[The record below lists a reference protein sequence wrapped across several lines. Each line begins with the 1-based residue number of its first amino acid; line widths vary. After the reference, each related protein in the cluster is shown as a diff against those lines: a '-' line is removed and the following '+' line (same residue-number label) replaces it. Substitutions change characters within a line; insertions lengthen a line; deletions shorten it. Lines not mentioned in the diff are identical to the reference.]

1 MNKQKN
7 AAIQCFKEIDYS
19 SFIINEKLEDIEK
32 ITQEIA
38 EFKVL
43 RATYDG
49 NHCFIDIEDPK
60 SDEPFVVNYIH
71 IFNIYEEL
79 YGNDCSKKMSLED
92 LKKGLEKVGHTDTRK
107 EFIYPTS
114 PAIFLDAPGID

>member
-7 AAIQCFKEIDYS
+7 AAIQCFKEIDYY
-19 SFIINEKLEDIEK
+19 SFMINEILEDVEK
-32 ITQEIA
+32 IAREIA
-38 EFKVL
+38 DFKVL

-60 SDEPFVVNYIH
+60 SDEPVVVNYIH

-107 EFIYPTS
+107 EFIYPTFS
-114 PAIFLDAPGID
+114 FIAIDTPVD

>member
-1 MNKQKN
+1 MNDKKFS
-7 AAIQCFKEIDYS
+7 AVQCFKEIDYY
-19 SFIINEKLEDIEK
+19 SFLINEKLEDIEK
-32 ITQEIA
+32 ITKEIA

-60 SDEPFVVNYIH
+60 SNEPFVVNYIH

-114 PAIFLDAPGID
+114 PAIFFDTPVD

>member
-7 AAIQCFKEIDYS
+7 AAIQCFKEIDYY
-19 SFIINEKLEDIEK
+19 SFLINEKLEDIEK
-32 ITQEIA
+32 ITKEIA

-60 SDEPFVVNYIH
+60 SDEPVVVNYIH

-79 YGNDCSKKMSLED
+79 YGNDCSKKMSLKD
-92 LKKGLEKVGHTDTRK
+92 LEKGLEKVGHTDTRK
-107 EFIYPTS
+107 EFIYPTFS
-114 PAIFLDAPGID
+114 FIAIDTPVD

>member
-7 AAIQCFKEIDYS
+7 AAIPRFKEIDYS
-19 SFIINEKLEDIEK
+19 SFIINEKLEDIER
-32 ITQEIA
+32 ITKEIS

-49 NHCFIDIEDPK
+49 NNCFIDIEDPK

-92 LKKGLEKVGHTDTRK
+92 LEKGLEKVGHTDARK
-107 EFIYPTS
+107 EFIYPTFS
-114 PAIFLDAPGID
+114 FIAIDTPVD

>member
-1 MNKQKN
+1 MNNKKFS
-7 AAIQCFKEIDYS
+7 AVECFKKIDYY
-19 SFIINEKLEDIEK
+19 SFMINDKLEDIEK
-32 ITQEIA
+32 IVREIA

-60 SDEPFVVNYIH
+60 SDKPIVIPYIH

-92 LKKGLEKVGHTDTRK
+92 LENGLKKIDHIAERK
-107 EFIYPTS
+107 EFIYPTFTS
-114 PAIFLDAPGID
+114 FFIDTPVD

>member
-1 MNKQKN
+1 MNYKKFS
-7 AAIQCFKEIDYS
+7 AVECFKKIDYY
-19 SFIINEKLEDIEK
+19 SFMINEILEDIEK
-32 ITQEIA
+32 IAREIA
-38 EFKVL
+38 DFKVL

-60 SDEPFVVNYIH
+60 SNEPVVVNYIH
-71 IFNIYEEL
+71 IFNIYEKL

-92 LKKGLEKVGHTDTRK
+92 LKKGLEKVGHTDERK

-114 PAIFLDAPGID
+114 TSFFIDTPVD